1 MSKNRVE
8 GDGYFVEYN
17 EGTERVVFSGTIR
30 LQTTAEYAPVM
41 ELLNSAHETAV
52 SNNSP
57 LTLDFRQLEFLNS
70 SGINTISRF
79 VIYARKQDNAMLMV
93 LGSAAIYWQ
102 KKSLTNLQKL
112 WPKVQ
117 IQIQ

>member
-1 MSKNRVE
+1 MSTNKVE

-17 EGTERVVFSGTIR
+17 EGTQRVVFSGTIR

-41 ELLNSAHETAV
+41 ELLNEAHQTAV
-52 SNNSP
+52 GADSP
-57 LTLDFRQLEFLNS
+57 LTLDFRQLQFLNS

-79 VIYARKQDNAMLMV
+79 VIFARKQDTAMLTV
-93 LGSAAIYWQ
+93 LGSPDIYWQ

-112 WPKVQ
+112 WSKVQ

>member
-1 MSKNRVE
+1 MSTNKVE

-17 EGTERVVFSGTIR
+17 EGTQQVVFSGTIR

-41 ELLNSAHETAV
+41 DLLNDAHKTAV
-52 SNNSP
+52 SDDSP
-57 LTLDFRQLEFLNS
+57 LTLDFRQLQFLNS

-79 VIYARKQDNAMLMV
+79 VIFARKQNTAMLVVM
-93 LGSAAIYWQ
+93 GSSDIYWQ

-112 WPKVQ
+112 WSKVQ

>member
-1 MSKNRVE
+1 MSTNKVE

-17 EGTERVVFSGTIR
+17 EGTQRVVFSGTIR

-41 ELLNSAHETAV
+41 ELLNDAHGTAV
-52 SNNSP
+52 LANT
-57 LTLDFRQLEFLNS
+57 LTLDFRQLQFLNS

-79 VIYARKQDNAMLMV
+79 VIYARKQNTTMLIV
-93 LGSAAIYWQ
+93 LGSPEIYWQ

-112 WPKVQ
+112 WSKVQ

>member
-1 MSKNRVE
+1 MSTNRVE

-17 EGTERVVFSGTIR
+17 EGTEQVVFSGTIR

-41 ELLNSAHETAV
+41 ELLNEAHETAV

-57 LTLDFRQLEFLNS
+57 LTLDFRQLQFLNS

-79 VIYARKQDNAMLMV
+79 VIYARKQNSATLMV
-93 LGSAAIYWQ
+93 LGSADIYWQ

-112 WPKVQ
+112 WSKVQ